1 VITDEHWCSGDPR
14 RLETATS
21 IRQHHGAS
29 ASGHSRPNTVND
41 SGNPAT
47 LVQMCTTKEHQCP
60 RALLGA
66 NTSQGSGMAGHSWWG
81 EAGNVG
87 ERDLADGVAEQI
99 GGGDPTGA
107 QDQSNIMRLGAG
119 QVGDGGPGFAGGR
132 IWVGLVIGHA
142 ATLSPHRQRRYRFR
156 RLGQG
161 NNNWMQ
167 VVWRGAVA
175 FGLVNVPVKLYS
187 ATENRDVSLHQVHA
201 ADGGRIRYQRACQ
214 SCGQQVPYADIAK
227 AYEADDGRVVV
238 LTDEDMAV
246 MSDDRSKEI
255 AVVEFVPADQVDP
268 ILFDRSYW
276 LEPEKA
282 ATKPYVLLREALTS
296 TDRLAVVSMTLRNRT
311 RLAALRVVEDK
322 LLVQTMLWPDEVRH
336 PVFAVL
342 QDEVDLRP
350 QERQMAS
357 MLVESLGADFEPENF
372 VDERRERMLSLI
384 ETKLNGGDVVP
395 ESENEVVGSGQVLD
409 LLAALR
415 ASVDK
420 AKASG
425 PQAADDTAVPEG
437 ESARKAPAK
446 KASKKAAKKAPA
458 KKSAAKHKD
467 PVDLRDPER
476 ARMSS

>member
-1 VITDEHWCSGDPR
+1 
-14 RLETATS
+14 
-21 IRQHHGAS
+21 
-29 ASGHSRPNTVND
+29 
-41 SGNPAT
+41 
-47 LVQMCTTKEHQCP
+47 
-60 RALLGA
+60 
-66 NTSQGSGMAGHSWWG
+66 
-81 EAGNVG
+81 
-87 ERDLADGVAEQI
+87 
-99 GGGDPTGA
+99 
-107 QDQSNIMRLGAG
+107 MRLGTG
-119 QVGDGGPGFAGGR
+119 QACNGGSRFAGGGIR
-132 IWVGLVIGHA
+132 VISQVIGHA
-142 ATLSPHRQRRYRFR
+142 ETLSPHRQRRYRFR
-156 RLGQG
+156 RLVPGKKD
-161 NNNWMQ
+161 WMQ

-187 ATENRDVSLHQVHA
+187 ATESKDVSLHQVHA
-201 ADGGRIRYQRACQ
+201 ADGGRIRYQRTCQ
-214 SCGQQVPYADIAK
+214 TCGQQVPYADIAK

-246 MSDDRSKEI
+246 MSDARSKEI

-311 RLAALRVVEDK
+311 RLAALRVVGDK
-322 LLVQTMLWPDEVRH
+322 LLVQTMLWPDEVRQ
-336 PVFAVL
+336 PEFPVL

-357 MLVESLGADFEPENF
+357 MLVESLGANFEPENF
-372 VDERRERMLSLI
+372 VDERRERVLAVI
-384 ETKLNGGDVVP
+384 EAKLTGGDVVP
-395 ESENEVVGSGQVLD
+395 ESDTEVVGTGQVLD

-425 PQAADDTAVPEG
+425 SQVAADTAEPEG

-446 KASKKAAKKAPA
+446 KATKKATKKASA
-458 KKSAAKHKD
+458 KKSTAKRKD